1 MSRRY
6 VSTIRLS
13 IRSVSTIGRSSRG
26 RYLQAMRPQES
37 GVLSGSE
44 PRPHTGRARN
54 ERVRQAILSTT
65 VALLSEPGSGSVTIE
80 AIARRAKVG
89 KQTIY
94 RWWPTKSAL
103 LIEAFTGE
111 ARNAV
116 ADIDSGS
123 VRSDLEHF
131 LARTLQAVQAPVVRG
146 ALRALIAG
154 ALADE
159 ESADILR
166 GYAVE
171 RREALAA
178 ILRRGVERSQVA
190 ADADV
195 GLAVEQAFGYIWY
208 HLILA
213 DMTPPDST
221 AEGLTSALLR
231 QLGHVE

>member
-1 MSRRY
+1 MC
-6 VSTIRLS
+6 
-13 IRSVSTIGRSSRG
+13 
-26 RYLQAMRPQES
+26 PQTS
-37 GVLSGSE
+37 GITPPPGA
-44 PRPHTGRARN
+44 RPHTGRARN
-54 ERVRQAILSTT
+54 EHVRQAILSST
-65 VALLSEPGSGSVTIE
+65 VALLSEPASAGVTIE

-123 VRSDLEHF
+123 VGGDLEHF
-131 LARTLQAVQAPVVRG
+131 LSRTLQAVQVPVVRG

-171 RREALAA
+171 RREALTA
-178 ILRRGVERSQVA
+178 ILRRGVERSQIA
-190 ADADV
+190 ADGDID
-195 GLAVEQAFGYIWY
+195 LAVEQAFGYIWY

-213 DMTPPDST
+213 DMTPSDT
-221 AEGLTSALLR
+221 VGGALARGLLR
-231 QLGHVE
+231 QLGHID